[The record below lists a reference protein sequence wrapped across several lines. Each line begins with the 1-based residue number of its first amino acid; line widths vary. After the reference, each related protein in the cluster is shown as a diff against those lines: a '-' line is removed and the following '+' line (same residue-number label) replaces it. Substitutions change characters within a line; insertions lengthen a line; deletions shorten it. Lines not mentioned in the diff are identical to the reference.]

1 MTEQELI
8 NSLKEL
14 KNINPSKPWA
24 FSLKMQILEQKNA
37 PLPVQHRVLNMLGSI
52 FNTGY
57 HNKLAYAFAAFLL
70 VAMGFVGVL
79 GTGSLPF
86 ADKSVAVLSPDFVIK
101 SRVETLKEKSEY
113 LTSAVK
119 SNQPETI
126 LVAVKEVKDAA
137 KKLTDSIAQNPSKAK
152 EVALDMK
159 NNKTYFDIS
168 AGFEVKQ
175 ASDELYKIIDEQ
187 MIRDLEQTTLTEE
200 QKISFD
206 EAKGLFEQEE
216 YAQALEK
223 ILTISN

>member
-57 HNKLAYAFAAFLL
+57 HNNLAYAFAAFLL

-175 ASDELYKIIDEQ
+175 A
-187 MIRDLEQTTLTEE
+187 
-200 QKISFD
+200 
-206 EAKGLFEQEE
+206 
-216 YAQALEK
+216 
-223 ILTISN
+223 